1 MKDILAGFNAGVKMN
16 TIELIHKSSYELTES
31 ERLEVFGYINMIKA
45 RFGRKKDSVQESAL
59 PQSQNT
65 DSVQERLDFINNL
78 ANQATNIGFAI
89 DMDDF
94 EKSRQDR
101 ELDR

>member
-1 MKDILAGFNAGVKMN
+1 MN
-16 TIELIHKSSYELTES
+16 TIELIHKSSYDLTES

-45 RFGRKKDSVQESAL
+45 RLGRNKSVAQTTIL
-59 PQSQNT
+59 PTELDNSDQAINIL
-65 DSVQERLDFINNL
+65 ERIAQRRAMAGISIN
-78 ANQATNIGFAI
+78 I
-89 DMDDF
+89 DEF

>member
-1 MKDILAGFNAGVKMN
+1 MN
-16 TIELIHKSSYELTES
+16 TAELIYQSSQELSES

-45 RFGRKKDSVQESAL
+45 RFGRKKSVPETIL
-59 PQSQNT
+59 PQSQQTKNI
-65 DSVQERLDFINNL
+65 DKSEQIYQLMCEISDDF
-78 ANQATNIGFAI
+78 QKSGRTI

-101 ELDR
+101 DLDR

>member
-1 MKDILAGFNAGVKMN
+1 MN
-16 TIELIHKSSYELTES
+16 TIELIHQSSYDLTES

-45 RFGRKKDSVQESAL
+45 RFGRKQQNEQESIL
-59 PQSQNT
+59 PHSQQIVNI
-65 DSVQERLDFINNL
+65 DKSQQIYQLMCEIADDF
-78 ANQATNIGFAI
+78 QKSGRDI

-101 ELDR
+101 ELVR

>member
-1 MKDILAGFNAGVKMN
+1 MN
-16 TIELIHKSSYELTES
+16 TIELIHKSSYDLTES

-45 RFGRKKDSVQESAL
+45 RLGRKKSVAQTTIL
-59 PQSQNT
+59 PTELDNSDQAINIL
-65 DSVQERLDFINNL
+65 ERI
-78 ANQATNIGFAI
+78 AQRRAMAGISI
-89 DMDDF
+89 DIDEF

>member
-1 MKDILAGFNAGVKMN
+1 MN
-16 TIELIHKSSYELTES
+16 TIELIHKSSCDLTES

-45 RFGRKKDSVQESAL
+45 RLGRKNSVAQTIIL
-59 PQSQNT
+59 PTELDNSDQAINIL
-65 DSVQERLDFINNL
+65 ERI
-78 ANQATNIGFAI
+78 AQRRAMAGISI
-89 DMDDF
+89 DIDEF